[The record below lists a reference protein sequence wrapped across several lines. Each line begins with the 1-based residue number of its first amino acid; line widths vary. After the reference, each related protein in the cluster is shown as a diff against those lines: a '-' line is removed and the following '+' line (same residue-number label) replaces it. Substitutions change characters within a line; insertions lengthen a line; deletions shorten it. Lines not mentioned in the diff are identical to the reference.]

1 MERSGILYCA
11 FQLAAFAGVPVT
23 MPASRQNWDFC
34 SAGAIWRV
42 LKLPRPHKAK
52 PILRFGSAA
61 NAPSSGKPAT
71 ASVEVF
77 KKSRRDTNG
86 DFMAA
91 AYAGRSG
98 RDKLK

>member
-1 MERSGILYCA
+1 
-11 FQLAAFAGVPVT
+11 
-23 MPASRQNWDFC
+23 MPASRQNCDCC
-34 SAGAIWRV
+34 SAGAIWCV

-52 PILRFGSAA
+52 QILRFGSAA

-86 DFMAA
+86 DSMAA

-98 RDKLK
+98 RDKSKLPATTLIAAMLANLFSIHAGAV